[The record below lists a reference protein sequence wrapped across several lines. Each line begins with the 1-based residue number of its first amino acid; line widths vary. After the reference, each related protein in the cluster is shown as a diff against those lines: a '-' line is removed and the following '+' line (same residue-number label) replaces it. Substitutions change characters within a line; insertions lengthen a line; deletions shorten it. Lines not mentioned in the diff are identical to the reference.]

1 MKDTSDK
8 QYGRQRQEQIFFLN
22 FVYVLV
28 IHYIYMCMSVCITIY
43 NLFIHVFMYLFM
55 YVFITND

>member
-8 QYGRQRQEQIFFLN
+8 QYGRQRQEQIFFKN
-22 FVYVLV
+22 FLYVLV
-28 IHYIYMCMSVCITIY
+28 IHYIYMSMSVCITIY